1 MANGETRGKRAL
13 PGKRG
18 EGLFALHSLVEN
30 HLASLFHVDDAMNG
44 FVTERR
50 NIKDVIAGTN
60 HELSGRSLVQHAP
73 VHGDLRPFGLGL
85 DANGAHP
92 RRVAAAEDLF
102 EFTHGLDVICV
113 AEWSKGGEKW

>member
-44 FVTERR
+44 FVAIVRFGG
-50 NIKDVIAGTN
+50 VI
-60 HELSGRSLVQHAP
+60 P
-73 VHGDLRPFGLGL
+73 C
-85 DANGAHP
+85 
-92 RRVAAAEDLF
+92 
-102 EFTHGLDVICV
+102 HGLLARSTAVHLAQAVACGVIGLAGLRHPV
-113 AEWSKGGEKW
+113 IFLESL